1 MVFTRK
7 NGMDSI
13 IERLSYIKS
22 EVEISTPQSL
32 TNSNTYSE
40 NFFRDLLN
48 LILGHH
54 FQNININEKNAAAID
69 LGDKV
74 AKIAVQVTST
84 NEFSKVEKT
93 VTKFNEKKLY
103 ETYDELK
110 IVIVGNKKAYRKKKV
125 GDSSKHV
132 LDVAKDVWDI
142 SALVEL
148 IGDKSVKEIQEVRY
162 FLEEQV
168 QFISKNRVSKEVATF
183 ESLILLLS
191 NEEHPAIG
199 SGFLE
204 EPDPNGKIN
213 KRFADHAALLTS
225 EFQNLY
231 IEYGEVLSDVR
242 QHSELGQ
249 TKLRRLG
256 LYLQTY
262 SDQVLTDCYGDP
274 KVALNQLVQSLE
286 NLIKNRIKDYDVT
299 AIRFFLID
307 ELIKCNVFPNEKGA
321 INA

>member
-1 MVFTRK
+1 VAITRK
-7 NGMDSI
+7 TEMDSI

-22 EVEISTPQSL
+22 QVEISTSQNL
-32 TNSNTYSE
+32 IDINIYSE

-48 LILGHH
+48 LVLGHH
-54 FQNININEKNAAAID
+54 FQNINIDEKNAAAID

-84 NEFSKVEKT
+84 NEVSKIEKT
-93 VTKFNEKKLY
+93 VSKFNEKKLY
-103 ETYDELK
+103 ETYDNLK
-110 IVIVGNKKAYRKKKV
+110 IVIVGSKKTYRKKKI
-125 GDSSKHV
+125 GDSSKHE

-148 IGDKSVKEIQEVRY
+148 IGDKSVKDIQEVRH

-168 QFISKNRVSKEVATF
+168 QFISKNHVSKEISTF
-183 ESLILLLS
+183 ENLILLLS
-191 NEEHPAIG
+191 DEDHFAIG

-204 EPDPNGKIN
+204 EPDPDGKIN
-213 KRFADHAALLTS
+213 ERFADHAVLLVR
-225 EFQNLY
+225 EFQDLY
-231 IEYGEVLSDVR
+231 VEYGEVLSDVR

-256 LYLQTY
+256 IYLKSY
-262 SDQVLTDCYGDP
+262 SDQVLIDCHGDP
-274 KVALNQLVQSLE
+274 QTALKQLVQDLE
-286 NLIKNRIKDYDVT
+286 NLLKNRIQDYDLT
-299 AIRFFLID
+299 AIKFFLID
-307 ELIKCNVFPNEKGA
+307 ELLRCNVFPNKEV

>member
-1 MVFTRK
+1 MVIARK
-7 NGMDSI
+7 TGMDSI
-13 IERLSYIKS
+13 IERLTYIKS
-22 EVEISTPQSL
+22 QVEISTSQNL
-32 TNSNTYSE
+32 TDINIYSE

-48 LILGHH
+48 LVLGHH
-54 FQNININEKNAAAID
+54 FQNINIDEKNAAAID
-69 LGDKV
+69 LGDKA
-74 AKIAVQVTST
+74 AKIAIQVTST
-84 NEFSKVEKT
+84 NEFSKIEKT

-110 IVIVGNKKAYRKKKV
+110 IVIVGNKKTYKKKKI
-125 GDSSKHV
+125 GDSTKHE

-148 IGDKSVKEIQEVRY
+148 IGDKSVTKIQEVSY

-168 QFISKNRVSKEVATF
+168 QFISKNHVSKEIATF
-183 ESLILLLS
+183 ENLILLLS
-191 NEEHPAIG
+191 DEDHPAIG
-199 SGFLE
+199 CGFLE
-204 EPDPNGKIN
+204 EPDPDGKIN
-213 KRFADHAALLTS
+213 ERFADHAVFLTR
-225 EFQNLY
+225 EFQDLY

-256 LYLQTY
+256 IYLKTY
-262 SDQVLTDCYGDP
+262 SDQILTDCDGDP
-274 KVALNQLVQSLE
+274 KAALNQLVQDLE
-286 NLIKNRIKDYDVT
+286 NLMKNKIKDYDVT

-307 ELIKCNVFPNEKGA
+307 ELLRCNVFPNKES

>member
-1 MVFTRK
+1 MVVTRK
-7 NGMDSI
+7 AGMDSI

-22 EVEISTPQSL
+22 QVELSTSQNL
-32 TNSNTYSE
+32 TDINIYAE

-48 LILGHH
+48 LVLGHH
-54 FQNININEKNAAAID
+54 FQNINIDEKNAAAID
-69 LGDKV
+69 LGDKA

-84 NEFSKVEKT
+84 NEFSKIEKT

-110 IVIVGNKKAYRKKKV
+110 IVIVGNRKAYRKKMV
-125 GDSSKHV
+125 GDSSKHE

-148 IGDKSVKEIQEVRY
+148 IGDKSVTEIQEVRG

-168 QFISKNRVSKEVATF
+168 QFISKNHVSKEIATF
-183 ESLILLLS
+183 ENLILLLS
-191 NEEHPAIG
+191 DEDHPAIG
-199 SGFLE
+199 AGFLE
-204 EPDPNGKIN
+204 EPDPDGKIN
-213 KRFADHAALLTS
+213 ERFADYAVLLTS
-225 EFQNLY
+225 EFQDLY

-256 LYLQTY
+256 IYVKTY
-262 SDQVLTDCYGDP
+262 SDQVLTDCDGDP
-274 KVALNQLVQSLE
+274 KEALKKLVQDLE
-286 NLIKNRIKDYDVT
+286 DLLKNKIKDYDVT

-307 ELIKCNVFPNEKGA
+307 ELLRCNVFPNKEA

>member
-1 MVFTRK
+1 MVVTRK
-7 NGMDSI
+7 TGMDSI

-22 EVEISTPQSL
+22 QVEISTSL
-32 TNSNTYSE
+32 NLTDINIYSE

-48 LILGHH
+48 LVLNYQ
-54 FQNININEKNAAAID
+54 FQNINIDEKNTAAID
-69 LGDKV
+69 LGDKS
-74 AKIAVQVTST
+74 AKVAVQVTST
-84 NEFSKVEKT
+84 NDFTKIEKT

-103 ETYDELK
+103 ETYDEL
-110 IVIVGNKKAYRKKKV
+110 IVVIIGNKKDYRKKKV
-125 GDSSKHV
+125 GDSYKHE

-148 IGDKSVKEIQEVRY
+148 IGDKSVKDIQKVRG

-168 QFISKNRVSKEVATF
+168 QFISKNHVSKEISTF
-183 ESLILLLS
+183 ENLILLLS
-191 NEEHPAIG
+191 DEEHPAIG

-204 EPDPNGKIN
+204 EPDPDGKIN
-213 KRFADHAALLTS
+213 ERFANHAVLLTR
-225 EFQNLY
+225 EFQDLY

-256 LYLQTY
+256 IYVKSY
-262 SDQVLTDCYGDP
+262 SDQVLTDCHGDP
-274 KVALNQLVQSLE
+274 QIALKQLVQDLE
-286 NLIKNRIKDYDVT
+286 NLLKNKVRDYDVT

-307 ELIKCNVFPNEKGA
+307 ELLRCNVFPNKEA

>member
-1 MVFTRK
+1 MVVTRK

-22 EVEISTPQSL
+22 QVEISASQNL
-32 TNSNTYSE
+32 NDINIYSE
-40 NFFRDLLN
+40 NFFRDFLN
-48 LILGHH
+48 LVLSHH
-54 FQNININEKNAAAID
+54 FKNINIEEKNAAAID
-69 LGDKV
+69 LGDKA
-74 AKIAVQVTST
+74 AKIAIQVTST
-84 NEFSKVEKT
+84 NDFSKIEKT

-110 IVIVGNKKAYRKKKV
+110 IVIIGNKKDYKKKKI
-125 GDSSKHV
+125 GDSSKHE

-142 SALVEL
+142 SSLVEL
-148 IGDKSVKEIQEVRY
+148 IGDKNVKEIQEVRD

-168 QFISKNRVSKEVATF
+168 QFISKNHISKEIATF
-183 ESLILLLS
+183 ENLILLLS
-191 NEEHPAIG
+191 DEDHPAIG

-204 EPDPNGKIN
+204 EPDPDGKIN
-213 KRFADHAALLTS
+213 ERFADHATLLTS
-225 EFQNLY
+225 EFQDLY

-256 LYLQTY
+256 LYVKAY
-262 SDQVLTDCYGDP
+262 SDEVLTDCNGDP
-274 KVALNQLVQSLE
+274 KAALKQLVKDME
-286 NLIKNRIKDYDVT
+286 NILRNKIKDYDVT

-307 ELIKCNVFPNEKGA
+307 ELLRCNVFPNKEA

>member
-1 MVFTRK
+1 MVVTRK
-7 NGMDSI
+7 TGMDSI
-13 IERLSYIKS
+13 IKCLSYIKS
-22 EVEISTPQSL
+22 QVEISASQNL
-32 TNSNTYSE
+32 TDINVYSE

-48 LILGHH
+48 LVLGHH
-54 FQNININEKNAAAID
+54 FQNVNIDEKNAAAID
-69 LGDKV
+69 LGDKS

-84 NEFSKVEKT
+84 NEFSKIEKT

-110 IVIVGNKKAYRKKKV
+110 IVIVGNKKTYRKKKI
-125 GDSSKHV
+125 GDSSKHE

-148 IGDKSVKEIQEVRY
+148 IGDKSVKEIQEVQR

-168 QFISKNRVSKEVATF
+168 QFISKNHVSKEIATF
-183 ESLILLLS
+183 ENLILLLS
-191 NEEHPAIG
+191 DEDHPAIG

-213 KRFADHAALLTS
+213 ERFADHAVLLTS

-256 LYLQTY
+256 IYLKTY
-262 SDQVLTDCYGDP
+262 SDQVLTDCDGDP
-274 KVALNQLVQSLE
+274 KAALKQLVQELE
-286 NLIKNRIKDYDVT
+286 NLMKNKIKDYDVT

-307 ELIKCNVFPNEKGA
+307 ELLRCNVFPNKEA